1 MQAEPQIAKAA
12 YAAGFS
18 AVLLA
23 PERPQPSFVAG
34 PNGKAA
40 KKRFDVYRNN
50 VAASL
55 VKALADIFPAVR
67 RIVGEEFFRAMALV
81 HLRRTPP
88 VSPLLFEYGHDF
100 PNFIARFEPA
110 GRMPWLADVARIE
123 RAWLDAYHAAGASTL
138 QPKAL
143 EMPPEQLVNAR
154 FTAHPA
160 ARIVRSRFP
169 SVTIFASNRN
179 AGEVGRITATEPEDA
194 LVTRP
199 ELEVFVR
206 RLPPGGAT
214 FLTALM
220 DGATFGTA
228 AGLALEEETSFD
240 LATNIAGMLDAGAF
254 AAVQNG
260 S

>member
-1 MQAEPQIAKAA
+1 MRADPQIAEAA

-18 AVLLA
+18 AALLD
-23 PERPQPSFVAG
+23 PERPQPSFVTG
-34 PNGKAA
+34 PSGKAA

-55 VKALADIFPAVR
+55 VRALADIFPAVR

-81 HLRRTPP
+81 HLRRAPP
-88 VSPLLFEYGHDF
+88 VSPLLFEYGRDF
-100 PNFIARFEPA
+100 PDFIANFKPA

-123 RAWLDAYHAAGASTL
+123 RAWLDAYHAAGAGTL
-138 QPKAL
+138 QPNAL
-143 EMPPEQLVNAR
+143 ETPPEQLVNAR
-154 FTAHPA
+154 FAAHPA
-160 ARIVRSRFP
+160 TRIVRSRFP
-169 SVTIFASNRN
+169 SVTVFAANRN
-179 AGEVGRITATEPEDA
+179 VGEVGRITATEPEDA

-206 RLPPGGAT
+206 RLPPGGAA

-220 DGATFGTA
+220 DGGTFGIA
-228 AGLALEEETSFD
+228 AGLALEEAADFD
-240 LATNIAGMLDAGAF
+240 LAANIAGMLDAGVF
-254 AAVQNG
+254 AAVENG